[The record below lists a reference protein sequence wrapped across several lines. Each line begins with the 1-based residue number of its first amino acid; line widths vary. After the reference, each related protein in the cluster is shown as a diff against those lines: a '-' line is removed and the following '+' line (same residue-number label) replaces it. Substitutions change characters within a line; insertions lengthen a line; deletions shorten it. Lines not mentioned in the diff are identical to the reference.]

1 MTRLDRRRQG
11 HLTCRRATAIIAAAA
26 LALQM
31 GCHVYLPVQESVPSL
46 GQSVSV
52 ELNDR
57 GRLMMSGRL
66 GESVLRVEGMLVDS
80 SETAVVLGVARTV
93 QMQGSSVVWTGE
105 QVTIPREGVRHFQR
119 RQFSK
124 SRSLMLTAGVVLVV
138 GAVISGL
145 SVLSV
150 AGGRNPP
157 DDNCAPD
164 CPDR

>member
-1 MTRLDRRRQG
+1 M
-11 HLTCRRATAIIAAAA
+11 
-26 LALQM
+26 
-31 GCHVYLPVQESVPSL
+31 

-57 GRLMMSGRL
+57 GRLMMSDRL
-66 GESVLRVEGMLVDS
+66 GEAVLRVEGMLVDS

-105 QVTIPREGVRHFQR
+105 QVAIPREGVRHFQR

-124 SRSLMLTAGVVLVV
+124 SRTLMLTVGVVLVL
-138 GAVISGL
+138 GAVIGGL
-145 SVLSV
+145 SVLGV
-150 AGGRNPP
+150 DGGRNPP